1 MNTKMIYYLRGIA
14 IGVALTALIT
24 GISYANKEVTLSDA
38 EVKARAKALG
48 MVENTYLSDA
58 DNQIKL
64 ESDQLEPDK
73 LESDQLESDQ
83 LESDKVEE
91 DRIEAVNDA
100 GAENVVE
107 EPINKDKPQQLE
119 ETVDEIEEGTLQ
131 LGIDKAEIQEDVEKL
146 AIIEVK
152 SGETSQ
158 SVSRKMKE
166 VGLIDD
172 AKAFD
177 EFLCKNGYDK
187 KIATGKHEISY
198 QATQEEMAISLT
210 KK

>member
-1 MNTKMIYYLRGIA
+1 M
-14 IGVALTALIT
+14 
-24 GISYANKEVTLSDA
+24 
-38 EVKARAKALG
+38 
-48 MVENTYLSDA
+48 
-58 DNQIKL
+58 
-64 ESDQLEPDK
+64 
-73 LESDQLESDQ
+73 
-83 LESDKVEE
+83 
-91 DRIEAVNDA
+91 
-100 GAENVVE
+100 VE